1 MSFLCLHLS
10 TTDNKTD
17 NIIHRSLASD
27 RLKVTN
33 GILVC
38 NASLL
43 ALIMLIYLEIFLPSY
58 VDYEF
63 ESLERKREPVH
74 EIRLSDEEMKSMFP
88 QWTRPRNGSR
98 THDVYDRHSSRTALY
113 GLAHIPHRRL
123 YILEYMMGALG
134 WERHWT
140 WIQEHTLYRLCE
152 DLKNYWRCCVWSL
165 TGSWGPVYW
174 CMIGLD
180 MAL

>member
-88 QWTRPRNGSR
+88 Q
-98 THDVYDRHSSRTALY
+98 
-113 GLAHIPHRRL
+113 
-123 YILEYMMGALG
+123 
-134 WERHWT
+134 
-140 WIQEHTLYRLCE
+140 
-152 DLKNYWRCCVWSL
+152 
-165 TGSWGPVYW
+165 
-174 CMIGLD
+174 
-180 MAL
+180 